1 MIVEPLDDVALL
13 RFSALARQPELAHAI
28 TTKPWNMACHCGPD
42 ADLAIGRRLRLCQIV
57 NLPFD
62 RLTCAEQVHGTGLA
76 LVNGTLVGAGRSDR
90 SSAVPGVDGLLTDSP
105 GVGLM
110 VLSADCPLILV
121 FDPRRPAVGVAHASW
136 RGTVG
141 RITYHLV
148 DRMRMEFGSRPEK
161 LWAGIGPSAGP
172 DRYVV
177 GEEVQRSAEASLGN
191 RNRYLRAT
199 PGGVTFDLW
208 SANRDLLIAAGVRP
222 DHIEVAGVCTIQD
235 ERFFSFRR
243 EGAAAGRFALVAGLR
258 SP

>member
-1 MIVEPLDDVALL
+1 MIAEPLDDVTLL
-13 RFSALARQPELAHAI
+13 RFSTLVRQPDLTHAI
-28 TTKPWNMACHCGPD
+28 TTKSWNMACHCGPD
-42 ADLAIGRRLRLCQIV
+42 ADLAIGRRRRLCQIM

-62 RLTCAEQVHGTGLA
+62 QLTCAEQVHGTGLA
-76 LVNGTLVGAGRSDR
+76 VADGTLVGAGRTDR
-90 SSAVPGVDGLLTDSP
+90 SSAVPGVDGLLTDRP

-141 RITYHLV
+141 QIGCRLV
-148 DRMRMEFGSRPEK
+148 DRMRAEFGSRPEA

-177 GEEVQRSAEASLGN
+177 GEEVRRSAEASLGN
-191 RNRYLRAT
+191 HDRYFRTT
-199 PGGVTFDLW
+199 PSGVTFDLW
-208 SANRDLLIAAGVRP
+208 SSNRDLLIAAGVRP
-222 DHIEVAGVCTIQD
+222 DHIELAGLCTIQD

-243 EGAAAGRFALVAGLR
+243 EGDAAGRFALVAGIR